1 MIYNTAQNNNE
12 FPEFSRKFLRLQV
25 RIVTHTDGD
34 FIKLILLSYI
44 VARGKIAF
52 FDCENR
58 SREVDVRDVCT
69 VKDLSRLYRQEL
81 QQIK

>member
-1 MIYNTAQNNNE
+1 MIYDTAQNNNE

-25 RIVTHTDGD
+25 RIVMHTDAD

-52 FDCENR
+52 FDYENR

-69 VKDLSRLYRQEL
+69 VKDSSRLYRQEL

>member
-1 MIYNTAQNNNE
+1 MIYDTPENNNK
-12 FPEFSRKFLRLQV
+12 FREFSRKFLRLQV

-44 VARGKIAF
+44 VACGKIAF
-52 FDCENR
+52 FDYENR

-69 VKDLSRLYRQEL
+69 VKHLSRVYRQEL